1 MYYKPNIMNKMNRR
15 IFNFFLLVMFFG
27 IASSVSAT
35 TYRLQ
40 RVTSV
45 ENGGKYVFEQAGY
58 VMSNSLTGSGSSTSL
73 RTTNSFN
80 TTGLSGDESYVWTL
94 ESATG
99 GFKMKN
105 ESASGS
111 KYLAK
116 ESSKTNL
123 LFDTKDNSS
132 IWSFSFQSDGTAF
145 ITTGSGSSMHTL
157 AYYSPS
163 LANYNYKCLN
173 IGELGYSAHSI
184 VVYKLVEESE
194 GKSSPQLNY
203 VNKFEKLV
211 KGSDFTPHALSTADG
226 FTGSVS
232 YASSNNNVATVNAT
246 TGEVTI
252 VGSGHALITASSE
265 ADGTYDAGEATY
277 TIVVM
282 DGDGTSSKPFS
293 VTDFYSGFLGS
304 GTATVWVIGYIVGGY
319 KSGANPYTYQE
330 TATSDNYISLAD
342 VTEGVTSSNV
352 LPAEYSAFG
361 LYTHPELKDCK
372 VLLYG
377 KIGFVFNKTA
387 LLNVS
392 SASKLAYGVAIS
404 NYKYATY
411 RTTEKLDFTG
421 TGVSA
426 YTAAIDG
433 NNVKLT
439 KISDGIVDTGLGVVL
454 YSGTAGTY
462 DIPVTTAPATVTNTG
477 LLISDGTKA
486 TKDNKTYVL
495 GKKKD
500 VVGFYRW
507 IGNESLPAGRVYL
520 NGGVSAARDYLEFA
534 FDDEATGMRDAVHH
548 DKVEIRTDVV
558 YDLQGRRVAQPGKGL
573 YIVNGK
579 KIVIK

>member
-1 MYYKPNIMNKMNRR
+1 MNKMNRR

-45 ENGGKYVFEQAGY
+45 EAGKKYVFEQAGR
-58 VMSNSLTGSGSSTSL
+58 VMSNSLSSKAL
-73 RTTNSFN
+73 QTTNSFK
-80 TTGLSGDESYVWTL
+80 TTGLDLTKNLDKAYVWEL
-94 ESATG
+94 SSVSGGFNIYKYDATG
-99 GFKMKN
+99 D
-105 ESASGS
+105 
-111 KYLAK
+111 KYLANP
-116 ESSKTNL
+116 SKTDL
-123 LFDTKDNSS
+123 SFVSSSSAS
-132 IWSFSFQSDGTAF
+132 IWSFSFQPDGTAF

-157 AYYSPS
+157 AYSSPS
-163 LANYNYKCLN
+163 LANYNYKCISLN
-173 IGELGYSAHSI
+173 ELGYSAHSI
-184 VVYKLVEESE
+184 VVYKLVDETV
-194 GKSSPQLNY
+194 GKLSPQLNY
-203 VNKFEKLV
+203 TSKFEKLV
-211 KGSDFTPHALSTADG
+211 KGNGFTSHPLSKAEG
-226 FTGSVS
+226 FTGTIT
-232 YASSNNNVATVNAT
+232 YTSSNNNVATVNGD
-246 TGEVTI
+246 GEVSI

-265 ADGTYDAGEATY
+265 AFGDYDAGEATY

-293 VTDFYSGFLGS
+293 VADFYSGFLGS
-304 GTATVWVIGYIVGGY
+304 SNATVYLTGYIVGGY
-319 KSGANPYTYQE
+319 KESSTIYEYQE
-330 TATSDNYISLAD
+330 SATTDTYFSLAD
-342 VTEGVTSSNV
+342 KTEGVNSSNV
-352 LPAEYSAFG
+352 VPVEYNSFG
-361 LYTHPELKDCK
+361 LYSHPELKNCR

-377 KIGFVFNKTA
+377 KIGNFRYKTS
-387 LLNVS
+387 LNSVS
-392 SASKLAYGVAIS
+392 SASKLAYPVTIS
-404 NYKYATY
+404 YYKYATY
-411 RTTEKLDFTG
+411 RTTEKLNFTD

-433 NNVKLT
+433 SSVKLT
-439 KISDGIVDTGLGVVL
+439 KISDGVVDTGLGVVL
-454 YSGTAGTY
+454 YSRTAGTY

-477 LLISDGTKA
+477 LLISDGSSA
-486 TKDNKTYVL
+486 TKKANTYVL
-495 GKKKD
+495 GKKNN

-520 NGGVSAARDYLEFA
+520 NGGASTARDYLEFA